1 MDKIKVILVGAGG
14 RGTTYVRIMKQMP
27 DKYEVVGVADPIQSR
42 RENIKQMHNLPDSA
56 CYNSWEEIL
65 AQPKM
70 ADLAIIGTMD
80 QMHTEPSL
88 MAIEKGYH
96 LLLEKPVAQTPEECI
111 AIAQAAE
118 KKGVS
123 VLVCH
128 VLRYTPFYKK
138 VKELVLKGAI
148 GDIMSAI
155 AVEGVG
161 DMHQSHSFVR
171 GDWHREDETTPM
183 IIAKCCHDLDI
194 VQWIIDRP
202 CKKVSSFGELTYF
215 RPENAPEGA
224 PKRCFEEYCPARE
237 TCPYSVE
244 KVYLQDDGNWM
255 KHAPAREISKEY
267 VPTTEEI
274 KEGLRRTNF
283 GACVFYSGNDVVD
296 HQIVNME
303 FTGGVHA
310 TLNMNAFNEGGR
322 YIRLFGTKGELY
334 ANANETAITVYDF
347 ENRKTTKYDVQETEE
362 SIVGGHGGG
371 DEGIVYELY
380 EYLSGNYTGYCAA
393 DIDVSVK
400 NHMIGFAAEVARHND
415 TVESVAEYC
424 KRFGFE
430 YM

>member
-1 MDKIKVILVGAGG
+1 MKKYKVILIGAGG
-14 RGTTYVRIMKQMP
+14 RGTAYVRFMKQMP
-27 DKYEVVGVADPIQSR
+27 DKYEIVGVAETIRSR
-42 RENIKQMHNLPDSA
+42 RENIQKMFDLPEEA
-56 CYNSWEEIL
+56 CFEGYDQIL
-65 AQPKM
+65 SQPRM
-70 ADLAIIGTMD
+70 ADIAIIATMD
-80 QMHTEPSL
+80 EMHTEPAL
-88 MAIEKGYH
+88 RAIELGYH
-96 LLLEKPVAQTPEECI
+96 ILLEKPVAQTPEECI
-111 AIAQAAE
+111 AIAQAAQ

-138 VKELVLKGAI
+138 VKQLVRNGVI

-171 GDWHREDETTPM
+171 GDWRREAETTPM

-194 VQWIIDRP
+194 LQWIIDKP
-202 CKKVSSFGELTYF
+202 CMKVSSFGDLTYF

-224 PKRCFEEYCPARE
+224 PKRCFEQACPARE
-237 TCPYSVE
+237 DCPYAVE

-255 KHAPAREISKEY
+255 KNAVAREISREFN
-267 VPTTEEI
+267 PTLEEI
-274 KEGLRRTNF
+274 KEGLRCTNF
-283 GACVFYSGNDVVD
+283 GACVFYAGNDVVD

-303 FTGGVHA
+303 FEGSVHA

-334 ANANETAITVYDF
+334 ANANDTSITVYPF
-347 ENRKTTKYDVQETEE
+347 GSRQIQTYNVEETEE

-371 DEGIVYELY
+371 DEGIIYELY

-415 TVESVAEYC
+415 TVESVVEYC
-424 KRFGFE
+424 KQFGFE
-430 YM
+430 YC

>member
-27 DKYEVVGVADPIQSR
+27 EKYEVVGVADPIQSR

-56 CYNSWEEIL
+56 CYNSWDEIL

-80 QMHTEPSL
+80 EMHTAPAL
-88 MAIEKGYH
+88 RAIELGYH

-111 AIAQAAE
+111 AIAQAAQ

-138 VKELVLKGAI
+138 VKELVLSGAI
-148 GDIMSAI
+148 GNIMSAI

-237 TCPYSVE
+237 TCPYAVE

-283 GACVFYSGNDVVD
+283 GACVFYAGNDVVD

-334 ANANETAITVYDF
+334 ANANDTSITVYDF
-347 ENRKTTKYDVQETEE
+347 QTRKTTKYEVQETEE

-380 EYLSGNYTGYCAA
+380 DYLSGSYTGYCAA

-415 TVESVAEYC
+415 TVESVADYC

-430 YM
+430 YC

>member
-1 MDKIKVILVGAGG
+1 MNKIKVILIGAGG
-14 RGTTYVRIMKQMP
+14 RGTTYVRFMKQMS
-27 DKYEVVGVADPIQSR
+27 DKYEVVAVAEPIRSR
-42 RENIKQMHNLPDSA
+42 RENIKNMFGLSEEA
-56 CYNSWEEIL
+56 CFTGYDEIL
-65 AQPKM
+65 RKPKM
-70 ADLAIIGTMD
+70 ADLAIIATMD
-80 QMHTEPSL
+80 EMHTEPAL
-88 MAIEKGYH
+88 RAIELGYH

-138 VKELVLKGAI
+138 VKELVRNGAV
-148 GDIMSAI
+148 GQIMSAI

-161 DMHQSHSFVR
+161 DKHQSHSFVR

-194 VQWIIDRP
+194 IQWIIDKP

-224 PKRCFEEYCPARE
+224 PKRCFEAFCPARE

-255 KHAPAREISKEY
+255 KNAVAREISKEFN
-267 VPTTEEI
+267 PTTEEI

-283 GACVFYSGNDVVD
+283 GACVFHANNDVVD

-303 FTGGVHA
+303 FAGGVHA

-334 ANANETAITVYDF
+334 ANANDTTITVYDF
-347 ENRKTTKYDVQETEE
+347 ESRQTAKYDVQETEE

-380 EYLSGNYTGYCAA
+380 DYLSGSYSGYCAA

-400 NHMIGFAAEVARHND
+400 NHMIGFAAEAARHND
-415 TVESVAEYC
+415 TVESVVDYC
-424 KRFGFE
+424 KRFGFD
-430 YM
+430 Y

>member
-1 MDKIKVILVGAGG
+1 MNKIKVILIGAGG
-14 RGTTYVRIMKQMP
+14 RGTTYVRFMKQMGE
-27 DKYEVVGVADPIQSR
+27 KYEVVGVAEPIRSR
-42 RENIKQMHNLPDSA
+42 RENIKTMFDLPESA
-56 CYNSWEEIL
+56 CYNSWDEIL

-70 ADLAIIGTMD
+70 ADLAIIATMD
-80 QMHTEPSL
+80 EMHTAPAL
-88 MAIEKGYH
+88 QAIDLGYH

-118 KKGVS
+118 RKGVS

-138 VKELVLKGAI
+138 VKELVLNGVI

-161 DMHQSHSFVR
+161 DKHQSHSFVR

-194 VQWIIDRP
+194 IQWIVDKP

-224 PKRCFEEYCPARE
+224 PRRCFEQFCPVRE
-237 TCPYSVE
+237 ECPYSVE

-255 KHAPAREISKEY
+255 KNAVAREISKEFN
-267 VPTTEEI
+267 PTLEEI
-274 KEGLRRTNF
+274 KEGLRHTNF
-283 GACVFYSGNDVVD
+283 GACVFYANNDVVD

-303 FTGGVHA
+303 FVGGVHA

-334 ANANETAITVYDF
+334 ANASDATITVYPF
-347 ENRKTTKYDVQETEE
+347 GTREIQSYNVQETEE

-380 EYLSGNYTGYCAA
+380 DYLSGSYTGYCAA

-400 NHMIGFAAEVARHND
+400 NHMIGFAAEAARHND
-415 TVESVAEYC
+415 TVERVADYC
-424 KRFGFE
+424 KRFGFD
-430 YM
+430 Y